1 MAPSG
6 PNPIRIA
13 PRGDARWTGYMTA
26 IQNRQAEALA
36 QLYDETS
43 RVLYG
48 LASRIL
54 SDPAD
59 AEEVLLDT
67 YQHVWNAAGSFD
79 ASRGSVLAWLATMT
93 RNRAIDRLRQGSTRR
108 SRELPFDADRDW
120 ASDHPAPEAEMRFGQ
135 ERALIRRAMSAL
147 APEQREAI
155 ELAFFRGMTHVEV
168 AETLN
173 APLGTIK
180 SRIRTGIQ
188 KLREALPAG
197 VF

>member
-6 PNPIRIA
+6 PNPTRTA
-13 PRGDARWTGYMTA
+13 SPGDARWITYMTA

-43 RVLYG
+43 RLLYG

-67 YQHVWNAAGSFD
+67 YQNVWNAAGSFD
-79 ASRGSVLAWLATMT
+79 ASRGSVLSWLATMT

-108 SRELPFDADRDW
+108 SRELPWNPEQEW
-120 ASDHPAPEAEMRFGQ
+120 ASDRPIPEAQLQFGE
-135 ERALIRRAMSAL
+135 ERALILSAMAAL

-155 ELAFFRGMTHVEV
+155 DLAFFGGMTHVEV

-188 KLREALPAG
+188 KLREVLPAG